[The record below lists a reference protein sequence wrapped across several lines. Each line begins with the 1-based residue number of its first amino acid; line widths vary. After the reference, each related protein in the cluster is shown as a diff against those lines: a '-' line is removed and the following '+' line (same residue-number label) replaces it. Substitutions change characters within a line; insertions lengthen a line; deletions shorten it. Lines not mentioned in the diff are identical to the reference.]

1 MEKKSILVVLGLI
14 ENEKGEILM
23 SLRNDPR
30 FPEAHLKWDFV
41 GGKNEMGESLEETL
55 VREAREESG
64 LEIEIKRLLPRSICK
79 NWNLPDYF
87 QHTLIFC
94 YVCKATSGEIKTQ
107 DPKIKELRWMK
118 KEDALKL
125 DLLFSAKEY
134 LEMVV

>member
-1 MEKKSILVVLGLI
+1 MEKKSIVVVLGLI
-14 ENEKGEILM
+14 ENKKGEVLV

-55 VREAREESG
+55 RRETREESG
-64 LEIEIKRLLPRSICK
+64 LEIEIKEFLPKSICK
-79 NWNLPDYF
+79 NWELPGYF

-94 YVCKATSGEIKTQ
+94 YTCKAISGELKTQ

-118 KEDALKL
+118 KEDVLKL
-125 DLLFSAKEY
+125 DLLFSAREY
-134 LEMVV
+134 LEMDI